1 MLSPAD
7 ARTSVAG
14 KHTDV
19 ARRGPHAIGR
29 PFVTSSTR
37 PRLRFRLTMPAELY
51 LNYYQGK
58 AQAVMVETLDGRT
71 LQFPAQVLQRFVT
84 HAGIHGLFEIEFDE
98 QNKFVDIR
106 RVSE

>member
-1 MLSPAD
+1 M
-7 ARTSVAG
+7 
-14 KHTDV
+14 
-19 ARRGPHAIGR
+19 
-29 PFVTSSTR
+29 TSSTR
-37 PRLRFRLTMPAELY
+37 PRLRFRLAMPAELY